1 MSKRYSG
8 RKSTIEKYQSER
20 RRVMSIIHSLQS
32 KGVTVPETLIPKQ
45 GGNVKYEDVKRL
57 QRMTKE
63 SIASRSTIQE
73 TTEQYT
79 HIKGRGVVT
88 TETKVIAKG
97 KEVLYE
103 LKKRTNRRRIEL
115 AKLRSEGKIY
125 TDLETGYRYN
135 TDTGEV
141 VGKVTKKRL
150 EKLRADGVGKWD
162 DTKDI
167 IFNNYIDKISDY
179 VMDEDT
185 YQRYRKGGR
194 SARNAAEMS
203 SNASDMSD
211 YLKRARDFYGPD
223 WVATVLLDWE
233 AEGLEI
239 TGTMF
244 YDKYYSTFK
253 AELMDKLPLPDNKEY
268 SMRRDAMTDSIEE
281 I

>member
-1 MSKRYSG
+1 MSKKYSG

-20 RRVMSIIHSLQS
+20 RRVMSIIRSLQS

-63 SIASRSTIQE
+63 SIASRSTLQE

-79 HIKGRGVVT
+79 HIKGKGVVT

-141 VGKVTKKRL
+141 VGKVSKKRL
-150 EKLRADGVGKWD
+150 NKLRWKE
-162 DTKDI
+162 TKDI

-281 I
+281 V